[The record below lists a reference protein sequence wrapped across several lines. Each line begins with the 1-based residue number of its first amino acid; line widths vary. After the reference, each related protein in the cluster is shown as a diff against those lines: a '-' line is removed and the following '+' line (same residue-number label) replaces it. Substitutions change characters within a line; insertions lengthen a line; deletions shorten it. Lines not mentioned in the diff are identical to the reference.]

1 MITENHLISY
11 RNVASKLYALLPKE
25 IDSALKHFQMILTG
39 NGYHPTGSI
48 FYSISDPIAEVM
60 SVELFLPIAENYFSL
75 PKEEEIN
82 FQSYFSVDNLLMVR
96 IIDDF
101 EVQFPVKYSEL
112 CEYMKNHNR
121 SQKTPV
127 FIQLKKTNSNQT
139 YAEMSI
145 GVV

>member
-1 MITENHLISY
+1 MIAKNHQISY

-25 IDSALKHFQMILTG
+25 IDSAIKSFHMILTS

-48 FYSISDPIAEVM
+48 FFSISDPKDEVM
-60 SVELFLPIAENYFSL
+60 SVELFLPIDENYFSL

-96 IIDDF
+96 VIDDF

-112 CEYMKNHNR
+112 FEYLKNHQR
-121 SQKTPV
+121 IQKTPV
-127 FIQLKKTNSNQT
+127 FIQFKKTNSNQI